1 MEANKSTVSTPLASP
16 NYDISMRLKEIQRPN
31 GTDIV
36 CIGTLCHN
44 GKPVAAVAPK
54 QRTVHYEE
62 DIPTAIRQISND
74 FEHDTR
80 KLSTRSSPQKNAPTA
95 VADNPLLEG
104 VRRIRNSGI
113 IINPKNGNRGWNLR
127 TQGGYLSIFG
137 SQIVPLLQPY
147 ITNEKAF
154 LPCDLDGVVAAL
166 KTKKAQHSRSNGRQ
180 SDLEV
185 STYTDLAAADVI
197 YQFIRGVYP
206 DLGLSELHLTP
217 TSRKGMGARKEQE
230 KSLPES
236 VRQKLCRY
244 VDAHWA
250 HEPRFCY
257 ALTLMLCGGLRTA
270 EAAGTRPEK
279 IEHNTT
285 YAIVKVHAQEKG
297 GKIDKIL
304 KRDSSYRGVIIGCWA
319 SNILRQCTDE
329 IQKNDPDWEKDET
342 APVCLAQNLSA
353 WVLAR
358 LYECGLS
365 EAFLADARKCFE
377 GDVYFD
383 KDGKLMEDFSAYI
396 LRRDW
401 ASRARNICGYTSLE
415 IDQQLGHKVTVPK
428 SKRPNLKL
436 AAEQEK
442 LATKVERYVYSP
454 AETRNP
460 EHSPIPL
467 EVDMRKQIPT
477 YRAVKYSNN
486 SDTPMLVTLSFS
498 ALEADAVQL
507 TAPCGATRKTVVTSI
522 PDDVEQRQ
530 NRPIIGN
537 QMQEAKS

>member
-54 QRTVHYEE
+54 QRTVHYDE
-62 DIPTAIRQISND
+62 DIPAAIRQIANV
-74 FEHDTR
+74 FEHDIR
-80 KLSTRSSPQKNAPTA
+80 NLSTRSSPQKNAPTA
-95 VADNPLLEG
+95 VVENPLLEG
-104 VRRIRNSGI
+104 VRRIREGKLTI
-113 IINPKNGNRGWNLR
+113 YPKNGNRGWNLR

-147 ITNEKAF
+147 VSGEKNF
-154 LPCDLDGVVAAL
+154 LPSDLGGIATAL
-166 KTKKAQHSRSNGRQ
+166 KSKKAQHSRSNGRQ

-197 YQFIRGVYP
+197 YQFIRAAYP
-206 DLGLSELHLTP
+206 DLGLPELNLAP
-217 TSRKGMGARKEQE
+217 APRRKIGARKEQE

-236 VRQKLCRY
+236 VRQSLCRY
-244 VDAHWA
+244 VEAHWA
-250 HEPRFCY
+250 QEPHLCY

-270 EAAGTRPEK
+270 EAAGTRPQK
-279 IEHNTT
+279 IEHNAT

-297 GKIDKIL
+297 GKIDTIL

-319 SNILRQCTDE
+319 SSILRQCTDE
-329 IQKNDPDWEKDET
+329 IQKNDPDWRKDET

-365 EAFLADARKCFE
+365 EAFLADAHKCFA

-383 KDGKLMEDFSAYI
+383 KDGKLVEDFSAYI

-428 SKRPNLKL
+428 SRRPNLKL
-436 AAEQEK
+436 ATEQEK
-442 LATKVERYVYSP
+442 LAVKAERYVYSP
-454 AETRNP
+454 AETQNP
-460 EHSPIPL
+460 EYAPISL
-467 EVDMRKQIPT
+467 KVGVRWGIPT
-477 YRAVKYSNN
+477 YTNVKYCN
-486 SDTPMLVTLSFS
+486 SSDKPMLVT
-498 ALEADAVQL
+498 
-507 TAPCGATRKTVVTSI
+507 VTF
-522 PDDVEQRQ
+522 
-530 NRPIIGN
+530 GT
-537 QMQEAKS
+537 QENEYPA

>member
-1 MEANKSTVSTPLASP
+1 MKANKSTVSIPLASP

-54 QRTVHYEE
+54 QRTVHYDK
-62 DIPTAIRQISND
+62 DIPAAIRQIANV
-74 FEHDTR
+74 FEHDIR
-80 KLSTRSSPQKNAPTA
+80 NLSARSSPQKNAPTA
-95 VADNPLLEG
+95 VVENPLLEG
-104 VRRIRNSGI
+104 VRRIREGKLTI
-113 IINPKNGNRGWNLR
+113 YPKNGNRGWNLR

-206 DLGLSELHLTP
+206 DLGLPELHLTP

-428 SKRPNLKL
+428 SRRPNLKL

>member
-1 MEANKSTVSTPLASP
+1 MKANKSTVSIPLASK
-16 NYDISMRLKEIQRPN
+16 NYEISMRQKEITRPN

-36 CIGTLCHN
+36 CIGTLCRN

-62 DIPTAIRQISND
+62 DIPTAIAQISND
-74 FEHDTR
+74 FEQDIR
-80 KLSTRSSPQKNAPTA
+80 KLFARSSPQEKASIA
-95 VADNPLLEG
+95 IVESPLLEG
-104 VRRIRNSGI
+104 VRRIREGKI
-113 IINPKNGNRGWNLR
+113 TIYPKNGNRGWNLR

-147 ITNEKAF
+147 VSGEKNF
-154 LPCDLDGVVAAL
+154 LPSDLEGIATAL
-166 KTKKAQHSRSNGRQ
+166 KLKKAQHSRSNGRQ

-197 YQFIRGVYP
+197 YQFIRGAYP
-206 DLGLSELHLTP
+206 DLGLPELHLTP

-244 VDAHWA
+244 VEAHWA
-250 HEPRFCY
+250 QEPRLCY

-279 IEHNTT
+279 IEHNAT

-329 IQKNDPDWEKDET
+329 IRRNDPDWEKDET

-358 LYECGLS
+358 LHECGLS
-365 EAFLADARKCFE
+365 EAFLEDAHKCFA

-383 KDGKLMEDFSAYI
+383 KDGKLVEDFCAYI

-436 AAEQEK
+436 AAEQKK
-442 LATKVERYVYSP
+442 LAIKVERYVYSP
-454 AETRNP
+454 AETQNP
-460 EHSPIPL
+460 EYAPIPL
-467 EVDMRKQIPT
+467 DAGVRWGIPT
-477 YRAVKYSNN
+477 YTNVKYCN
-486 SDTPMLVTLSFS
+486 SSDKPMLVTVTFGGQ
-498 ALEADAVQL
+498 ENEYPVQL
-507 TAPCGATRKTVVTSI
+507 TAPCGAMRKPLVTSR
-522 PDDVEQRQ
+522 PDDPTQRQ
-530 NRPIIGN
+530 NRPIIGS
-537 QMQEAKS
+537 QKED